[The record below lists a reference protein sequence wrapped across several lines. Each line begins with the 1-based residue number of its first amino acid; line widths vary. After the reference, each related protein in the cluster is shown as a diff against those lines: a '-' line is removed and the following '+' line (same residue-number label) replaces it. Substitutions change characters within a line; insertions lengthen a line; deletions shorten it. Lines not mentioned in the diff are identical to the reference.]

1 MIACP
6 DDVQRFGRAIAAGK
20 PFESEGT
27 SRRVSK
33 RGDGNKDGQPDD
45 GSDQESES
53 ASEHQQPVVVSRL
66 MECVS
71 ILISLKRVR
80 TTRGGASW
88 LSFRTRARTTTD
100 SCILFAA
107 LCCEHDTPR
116 ACTRPPIFYFIAS
129 SRMALMHEF
138 YHIVTSYVM

>member
-33 RGDGNKDGQPDD
+33 SGGGDKDEQPDD

-53 ASEHQQPVVVSRL
+53 ASDHQQPVVVSDL
-66 MECVS
+66 MDCVS
-71 ILISLKRVR
+71 ILI
-80 TTRGGASW
+80 
-88 LSFRTRARTTTD
+88 
-100 SCILFAA
+100 
-107 LCCEHDTPR
+107 
-116 ACTRPPIFYFIAS
+116 
-129 SRMALMHEF
+129 
-138 YHIVTSYVM
+138 